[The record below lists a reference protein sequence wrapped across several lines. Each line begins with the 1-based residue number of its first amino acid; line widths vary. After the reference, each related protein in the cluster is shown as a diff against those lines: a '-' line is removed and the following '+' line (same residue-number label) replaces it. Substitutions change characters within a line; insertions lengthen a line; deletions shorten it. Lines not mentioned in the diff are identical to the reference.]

1 MLNARE
7 LPVSPLQEQGYAR
20 AILNIRRVHLGT
32 QHQAPAI
39 DQDVALAAIDAFRA
53 VVATNAADAS
63 CPDGLAIDNASARL
77 RIAPDRRAELLAQDG
92 VQVLPCA
99 VQTPQPEIVIGG
111 LPGCELMWEQSP
123 GTATPY
129 DIEDGV
135 QDLADRAKAGS
146 TEALGWRQKRFQARE
161 FGVRQVGQIRSP
173 QGQTPAIL
181 PVKPTHVPVFR
192 QFLVLCPVKIDRN
205 GVFR

>member
-32 QHQAPAI
+32 QHQAPTI

-53 VVATNAADAS
+53 VVATNSADAS

-77 RIAPDRRAELLAQDG
+77 RTAPDRRAELFAQDG
-92 VQVLPCA
+92 VQVLPGA
-99 VQTPQPEIVIGG
+99 VQTPEPEIVIGG
-111 LPGCELMWEQSP
+111 LPGCELMWQQSP
-123 GTATPY
+123 STATPY

-146 TEALGWRQKRFQARE
+146 TDALGWRQKRFQASE
-161 FGVRQVGQIRSP
+161 FGVRQIGQI
-173 QGQTPAIL
+173 PAIL
-181 PVKPTHVPVFR
+181 PVKPTLFPVFR
-192 QFLVLCPVKIDRN
+192 QFLVGHAAIN
-205 GVFR
+205 W